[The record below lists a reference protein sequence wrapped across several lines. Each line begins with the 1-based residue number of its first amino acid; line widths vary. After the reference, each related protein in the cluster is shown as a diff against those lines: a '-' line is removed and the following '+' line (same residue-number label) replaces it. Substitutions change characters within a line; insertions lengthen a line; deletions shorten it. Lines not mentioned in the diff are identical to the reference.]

1 MLPLIDRR
9 ALFPLLTIQGCNL
22 HSWPGFPFE
31 IYCWCF
37 FLLCFVM
44 VFFFGSL
51 PVNPG
56 HSSGIFFDIRRW
68 HSHELVLNWIK
79 TKRASSAH
87 VPASLWL
94 AGVSLTAKQGL
105 ARILISEWK
114 CWVMASL
121 ISVQRVSLFPAFPM
135 FYTPNASWQGFEI
148 K

>member
-1 MLPLIDRR
+1 MSGVNAAFDRPTGVIPTANNTGTQSSQLAR
-9 ALFPLLTIQGCNL
+9 FSIRDKLLMFG
-22 HSWPGFPFE
+22 
-31 IYCWCF
+31 
-37 FLLCFVM
+37 V
-44 VFFFGSL
+44 FFGSL

-56 HSSGIFFDIRRW
+56 HSSGILFDIRRW

-87 VPASLWL
+87 MHASLWL

-105 ARILISEWK
+105 SRILISEWK

-135 FYTPNASWQGFEI
+135 FYTPNASWKGFEI
-148 K
+148 Q